1 MAVEAVASGVAS
13 GLGGVGGAG
22 PVRGVEAVDF
32 GPALGKAPDAA
43 QIPAPSSP
51 PVREASLEART
62 AGLDS
67 PARPGAA
74 AEVRAAPR
82 HSGDSIGHR
91 VLDGMDRVQKGDVA
105 WRGRP
110 GPAGTAPEGPTL
122 KVATRQPGPAE
133 SAMRPETYRG
143 PEIAG
148 HPTTQPGQSQNPGF
162 DAMVR
167 QLEQVSGQVVQVSVV
182 TKTTSSFTGSLNK
195 LLSSG

>member
-1 MAVEAVASGVAS
+1 MTVEAVASGLS
-13 GLGGVGGAG
+13 GIGGAG
-22 PVRGVEAVDF
+22 PVQGVEPTAFDPSVGGGQ
-32 GPALGKAPDAA
+32 GPAV
-43 QIPAPSSP
+43 PSTQ
-51 PVREASLEART
+51 PVRESGLEPGT
-62 AGLDS
+62 GNVES
-67 PARPGAA
+67 PARPGP
-74 AEVRAAPR
+74 AEVRASPR
-82 HSGDSIGHR
+82 QSGDSIGHR

-110 GPAGTAPEGPTL
+110 GFGQSPAGAAPEGPTL

-133 SAMRPETYRG
+133 SAMRPEAYRG

-182 TKTTSSFTGSLNK
+182 TKTTGSFTGSLNK

>member
-1 MAVEAVASGVAS
+1 MAVEAVASGLG
-13 GLGGVGGAG
+13 GLGGAR
-22 PVRGVEAVDF
+22 PVRGVETAGFDPGLGAGPNAV
-32 GPALGKAPDAA
+32 PSPS
-43 QIPAPSSP
+43 PSSAP
-51 PVREASLEART
+51 PVREASLEPRT
-62 AGLDS
+62 AGAEALTRS
-67 PARPGAA
+67 GPA

-110 GPAGTAPEGPTL
+110 GPAGAAPDGPTL

-133 SAMRPETYRG
+133 SAMRPEAYRG

-148 HPTTQPGQSQNPGF
+148 HPTTQPGQSSNPGF
-162 DAMVR
+162 DGMVR

>member
-1 MAVEAVASGVAS
+1 MAVEAVASG
-13 GLGGVGGAG
+13 LGGIGGAG

-32 GPALGKAPDAA
+32 GPALGNASGPA
-43 QIPAPSSP
+43 QNPASSAP

-62 AGLDS
+62 GGLES
-67 PARPGAA
+67 PARPGPAP
-74 AEVRAAPR
+74 EVRAAPR

-91 VLDGMDRVQKGDVA
+91 VLDGMDRVQRGDVA
-105 WRGRP
+105 WRGRS
-110 GPAGTAPEGPTL
+110 GPAGAAPEGPTL

-133 SAMRPETYRG
+133 SAMRPDAYRG

-148 HPTTQPGQSQNPGF
+148 HPTTQPGQSSNPGF
-162 DAMVR
+162 DGMVR

-182 TKTTSSFTGSLNK
+182 TKTTGSFTGSLNK

>member
-1 MAVEAVASGVAS
+1 MAVEAIAS
-13 GLGGVGGAG
+13 GLGGIGGAG

-43 QIPAPSSP
+43 QSPAPSSAP

-62 AGLDS
+62 AGLES

-91 VLDGMDRVQKGDVA
+91 VLDGMDRVQRGDVA

-110 GPAGTAPEGPTL
+110 GPAGAAPDGPTL

-133 SAMRPETYRG
+133 SAMRPDAYRG

-148 HPTTQPGQSQNPGF
+148 HPTTQPGQSSNPGF
-162 DAMVR
+162 DGMLR

>member
-1 MAVEAVASGVAS
+1 MAVEAIAS
-13 GLGGVGGAG
+13 GLGGIGGAG

-32 GPALGKAPDAA
+32 GPGLGKAPDAA
-43 QIPAPSSP
+43 QSPAPSSAP

-62 AGLDS
+62 AGLES

-82 HSGDSIGHR
+82 HAGDSIGHR
-91 VLDGMDRVQKGDVA
+91 VLDGMDRVQRGDLA

-110 GPAGTAPEGPTL
+110 GPAGAAPDGPTL

-133 SAMRPETYRG
+133 SAMRPDAYRG

-148 HPTTQPGQSQNPGF
+148 HPTTQPGQSSNPGF
-162 DAMVR
+162 DGMLR

>member
-1 MAVEAVASGVAS
+1 MAVEAVASG
-13 GLGGVGGAG
+13 LGGIGGAG

-32 GPALGKAPDAA
+32 GPTFGKAPDAA
-43 QIPAPSSP
+43 QNPAPSSAP

-62 AGLDS
+62 AGLES
-67 PARPGAA
+67 PARPGSA

-105 WRGRP
+105 WRGQP
-110 GPAGTAPEGPTL
+110 GPAGAAPDGPAL
-122 KVATRQPGPAE
+122 KVATRLPGPAE
-133 SAMRPETYRG
+133 SAMRPDAYRG

-148 HPTTQPGQSQNPGF
+148 HPTTQPGQSSNPAF
-162 DAMVR
+162 DGMVR